1 FPGGHITVAGANSA
15 ASLASRPI
23 RVVLCDAFAGY
34 PASAGAEG
42 APVSLAYKRT
52 ATFDNRRFVLVS
64 TPTFE
69 GASRI
74 AAAYEETDRRVYLVP
89 CPDPDCG
96 HEQELVWGDKGG
108 DHGVQWDKDDAGRPI
123 PATARYVCE
132 ACGAVWSDGDRWK
145 AVAKGRW
152 HATAPFNGKAGF
164 RLSALYS
171 PWARLADIVS
181 WHATA
186 PFNGKAGFRLSALY
200 SPWAR
205 LADIVREWAEA
216 LGQSERIKVFVN
228 TVLGRTFREL
238 GEAPDWQRIY
248 DRREE
253 WETARV
259 PAGARLLTGF

>member
-23 RVVLCDAFAGY
+23 RVVLCDEVDRY

-171 PWARLADIVS
+171 PWARLADIV
-181 WHATA
+181 
-186 PFNGKAGFRLSALY
+186 
-200 SPWAR
+200 
-205 LADIVREWAEA
+205 REWAEA

-228 TVLGRTFREL
+228 TVLGRTF
-238 GEAPDWQRIY
+238 
-248 DRREE
+248 
-253 WETARV
+253 
-259 PAGARLLTGF
+259 